1 MRGSRMPCWP
11 YAYCTS
17 PEQSNPLSA
26 VPPHTYGIP
35 SDSSAVCTTSLALP
49 EIVAG
54 GNGGGRS
61 GGAPP
66 PPPPLPPA
74 PLPKPEATPSV
85 ALTPLRAS
93 GRGFQ
98 NPLGPRSSG
107 DNATHL
113 PGQARR
119 GAAIRARL

>member
-54 GNGGGRS
+54 GNGGGKS
-61 GGAPP
+61 GRAAP

-74 PLPKPEATPSV
+74 LLPNPNHTPNV
-85 ALTPLRAS
+85 PPPPFLAAVRLVPD
-93 GRGFQ
+93 
-98 NPLGPRSSG
+98 PLGSCISHGKHTSPSP
-107 DNATHL
+107 A
-113 PGQARR
+113 
-119 GAAIRARL
+119 